1 MCDNIDFLYLLT
13 THPSSEGS
21 LQTAKLAVISVTKL
35 QPLRLAT
42 ARELG
47 LATGV
52 LDRENTA
59 LDRVDEDVL
68 RLEVRV
74 VAPCTK
80 ELNSL

>member
-1 MCDNIDFLYLLT
+1 MCDYIDFLYLLT
-13 THPSSEGS
+13 TLSSSNGS

-47 LATGV
+47 LATSV
-52 LDRENTA
+52 LDRENAA

-68 RLEVRV
+68 GLEVRV

>member
-1 MCDNIDFLYLLT
+1 MCDDIDFLYLLT
-13 THPSSEGS
+13 THLSSKGS

-47 LATGV
+47 FATGV
-52 LDRENTA
+52 LDRENAA

-68 RLEVRV
+68 
-74 VAPCTK
+74 
-80 ELNSL
+80 